1 MVKSLRLMQKMGMQ
15 TWSVTVYIALILFLF
30 LNIASSQSAP
40 PYYRD
45 LMSEKRQAVV
55 SFLKAIRPLPE
66 FHQLLITY
74 KRKYRENL
82 EKDIFAEK
90 LQRDSVI
97 SELEEV
103 LKKNSDARDV
113 LYNLSVLY
121 KQNGDEKKS
130 QEYMEKAKSL
140 DPTIN

>member
-1 MVKSLRLMQKMGMQ
+1 MRTKMR
-15 TWSVTVYIALILFLF
+15 ALLKTAIYFVLFLF
-30 LNIASSQSAP
+30 LIFNIASSQSAP
-40 PYYRD
+40 SYYRD

-66 FHQLLITY
+66 FQQMLVTY

-140 DPTIN
+140 DPTIH